1 MKISVIGAGAIG
13 GLIAG
18 YLREKDQDVILI
30 AKPEQT
36 SALSTSGLRVKGVRG
51 DKNIFV
57 SVSDRLEQKCDLV
70 ILAIKTQDLAQ
81 VLAQNQPLLSDKF
94 ILTTQNGLAADRIV
108 AEQCP
113 PAVRFSSIVM
123 FGATHLSPG
132 EIVHNFEGQWIMGAD
147 RDEDFELLK
156 KYEPILSKAFPCVLT
171 RDIAAMKWLKLFLNA
186 NNCLPAVLGKSM
198 QETFGDLYNCKIS
211 LQLWR
216 EGWELL
222 QHAGISV
229 TDLPDF
235 PSERIVKLISM
246 PADASAGIFSNIMT
260 QLSAEPLY
268 GSILQSIKRGRPSEI
283 DFINGEFVKLA
294 ESLGQK
300 APLNERMVQMVHT
313 VERNNQFFNEEQLLR
328 FTRELVDKN
337 G

>member
-1 MKISVIGAGAIG
+1 MKITVIGAGAIG
-13 GLIAG
+13 GLVAATLCERG
-18 YLREKDQDVILI
+18 EDVVLI
-30 AKPEQT
+30 AKPEQIFLLK
-36 SALSTSGLRVKGVRG
+36 SSGLRINGIRG
-51 DKNIFV
+51 EKNIPV
-57 SVSDRLEQKCDLV
+57 PVGERIEHKPDLV
-70 ILAIKTQDLAQ
+70 ILATKTQDLQQ
-81 VLAQNQPLLSDKF
+81 VLDQNQAFLNDAA
-94 ILTTQNGLAADRIV
+94 ILTTQNGLAADRMV

-113 PAVRFSSIVM
+113 QAVRFSSIVM
-123 FGATHLSPG
+123 FGATYLSPG
-132 EIVHNFEGQWIMGAD
+132 EIVHNFEGNWIMGAA

-156 KYEPILSKAFPCVLT
+156 KFGPVLSKAFPCVLT
-171 RDIAAMKWLKLFLNA
+171 QDIAAMKWLKLFLNA

-216 EGWELL
+216 EGWDLV
-222 QHAGISV
+222 QQAGINV

-235 PSERIVKLISM
+235 PAERIVKLISM

-260 QLSAEPLY
+260 KLSEEPLY

-283 DFINGEFVKLA
+283 DYINGEFVNLA
-294 ESLGQK
+294 KSIGQK

-313 VERNNQFFNEEQLLR
+313 VERNNQFFNEEQLFR
-328 FTRELVDKN
+328 FTKELVEKN